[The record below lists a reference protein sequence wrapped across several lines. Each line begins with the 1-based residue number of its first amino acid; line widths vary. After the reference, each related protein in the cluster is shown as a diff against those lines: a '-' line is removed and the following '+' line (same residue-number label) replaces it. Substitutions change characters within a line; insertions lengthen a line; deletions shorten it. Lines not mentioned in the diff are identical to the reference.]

1 MSEASRARVGGA
13 RTDRAALLP
22 ACVPRFRPRARFT
35 RLKITRESASVV
47 LEQATGTA
55 GARTTPSRHR
65 RVAIRRIEPNFHA
78 NFARRDAVAR
88 APRRGVDGRTRLRRE
103 SENVFEVCPAGGR
116 HMPTPVWT
124 RACAC
129 RNLRDP
135 VCNFEK
141 MVYARSP
148 DPDPSMRVCH
158 MASDRR
164 HMYSQ
169 GPCFCAI
176 LSLTQL
182 PSATAEPLHQAR
194 LPRSPSRSAVA
205 GEPAAEP
212 RAHPCTTGISLGEGR
227 SAESNYV
234 QLCPIMSSG
243 LLGAIELLELG
254 EALGIVLVLELIKDR
269 ALLVLALDQ
278 EHLWVDSSDLD
289 GAIKGDPGR
298 SKEIIPAGPQSRP

>member
-1 MSEASRARVGGA
+1 VSMGEHDSGENQKTSLRSVRRA
-13 RTDRAALLP
+13 
-22 ACVPRFRPRARFT
+22 
-35 RLKITRESASVV
+35 
-47 LEQATGTA
+47 
-55 GARTTPSRHR
+55 
-65 RVAIRRIEPNFHA
+65 
-78 NFARRDAVAR
+78 
-88 APRRGVDGRTRLRRE
+88 GVD
-103 SENVFEVCPAGGR
+103 
-116 HMPTPVWT
+116 MPTPVWT

-227 SAESNYV
+227 SAEFNYV
-234 QLCPIMSSG
+234 QLCPIMSDY
-243 LLGAIELLELG
+243 
-254 EALGIVLVLELIKDR
+254 VLRLTWRHR
-269 ALLVLALDQ
+269 A
-278 EHLWVDSSDLD
+278 
-289 GAIKGDPGR
+289 P
-298 SKEIIPAGPQSRP
+298 

>member
-1 MSEASRARVGGA
+1 
-13 RTDRAALLP
+13 
-22 ACVPRFRPRARFT
+22 
-35 RLKITRESASVV
+35 
-47 LEQATGTA
+47 
-55 GARTTPSRHR
+55 
-65 RVAIRRIEPNFHA
+65 
-78 NFARRDAVAR
+78 
-88 APRRGVDGRTRLRRE
+88 
-103 SENVFEVCPAGGR
+103 
-116 HMPTPVWT
+116 
-124 RACAC
+124 
-129 RNLRDP
+129 
-135 VCNFEK
+135 
-141 MVYARSP
+141 
-148 DPDPSMRVCH
+148 MRVCH

-298 SKEIIPAGPQSRP
+298 SKEITPAGPQSRP

>member
-1 MSEASRARVGGA
+1 MNRQQEQRGREPRRHATDGSPSGGSNRISMRISPA
-13 RTDRAALLP
+13 ATRSRAAL
-22 ACVPRFRPRARFT
+22 RRARCRWANTT
-35 RLKITRESASVV
+35 R
-47 LEQATGTA
+47 
-55 GARTTPSRHR
+55 
-65 RVAIRRIEPNFHA
+65 
-78 NFARRDAVAR
+78 
-88 APRRGVDGRTRLRRE
+88 RRE

-169 GPCFCAI
+169 GPCLCAI

-227 SAESNYV
+227 SAEFNYV
-234 QLCPIMSSG
+234 QLCPIMSDY
-243 LLGAIELLELG
+243 
-254 EALGIVLVLELIKDR
+254 VLRLTWRHR
-269 ALLVLALDQ
+269 A
-278 EHLWVDSSDLD
+278 
-289 GAIKGDPGR
+289 P
-298 SKEIIPAGPQSRP
+298 

>member
-1 MSEASRARVGGA
+1 MQEQTGPRCF
-13 RTDRAALLP
+13 LL
-22 ACVPRFRPRARFT
+22 VPRFRPRARFT

-65 RVAIRRIEPNFHA
+65 RVAIAETTFRGLEFS
-78 NFARRDAVAR
+78 ARVDAR
-88 APRRGVDGRTRLRRE
+88 ALRGDGVCRRE
-103 SENVFEVCPAGGR
+103 HDSGENQKTSLRSVRRAGVTCR
-116 HMPTPVWT
+116 HPYGT

-234 QLCPIMSSG
+234 QLCPIMSDY
-243 LLGAIELLELG
+243 
-254 EALGIVLVLELIKDR
+254 VLRLTWRHR
-269 ALLVLALDQ
+269 A
-278 EHLWVDSSDLD
+278 
-289 GAIKGDPGR
+289 P
-298 SKEIIPAGPQSRP
+298 